1 MKMFQKNVRLSIWIW
16 IMKVKQFWLKSHGKE
31 FENCIII
38 EFIKYTIHANEEEGK
53 KRGKEIKAKGRHKV
67 YDLNCAWHNF
77 SSPLKCLIDVLSRYL
92 IFGIFSNS
100 LLHCPY

>member
-1 MKMFQKNVRLSIWIW
+1 
-16 IMKVKQFWLKSHGKE
+16 MKVKQFCLKSHGKE

-67 YDLNCAWHNF
+67 YDLNCA
-77 SSPLKCLIDVLSRYL
+77 
-92 IFGIFSNS
+92 
-100 LLHCPY
+100 